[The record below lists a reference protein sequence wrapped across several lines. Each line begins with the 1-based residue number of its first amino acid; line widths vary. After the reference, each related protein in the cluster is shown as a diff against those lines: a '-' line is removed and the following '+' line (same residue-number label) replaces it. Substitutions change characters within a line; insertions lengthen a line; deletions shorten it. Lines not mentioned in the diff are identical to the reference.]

1 MTDGGGQEAAAS
13 IRVQLALP
21 SDPEFVE
28 LIRTAV
34 NTLLRRI
41 PGADELASRIEMSLA
56 ETFLHSVASGSAR
69 DTDLP
74 VHVQLWHDPPY
85 VIATV
90 RRRDVSGPLDQ
101 SASGADDGIAMIRQT
116 ADRLAVDSQ
125 PDGTTITLSWKLDL

>member
-1 MTDGGGQEAAAS
+1 MTDGGGQEAVES

-21 SDPEFVE
+21 SDPEFAE

-34 NTLLRRI
+34 ETFLRRI
-41 PGADELASRIEMSLA
+41 PGGDELASRIEMSLA
-56 ETFLHSVASGSAR
+56 ETFLHSVASGTAR
-69 DTDLP
+69 DTDPP

-101 SASGADDGIAMIRQT
+101 RASGADDGFATIRQT
-116 ADRLAVDSQ
+116 ADRLAVESH
-125 PDGTTITLSWKLDL
+125 PDGTTITLSWKLHL